1 MTPKLKTIDIS
12 SGDEEQEND
21 DSSDEG
27 DDANLMDGTFV
38 LEDEEETRYSGN
50 DVWDGWNFSA
60 AMRKIREEDPVRA
73 GTRALLDAHI
83 AAKRAELLAKK
94 KSEIKESDEK
104 GVVDS
109 SSSAADQNDESGDTP
124 IRPDDLK
131 DLELRGSNVRKL
143 QNGSVTVGASSLSD
157 DAPTKASSNEEA
169 ETKMAE
175 FFSNEMSSGNLRQT
189 TFQALNLSR
198 PFLRACD
205 KLGYVTPTAVQADCI
220 PLGLAGKDICAS
232 ATTGSGKTAAF
243 LLPALERLLF
253 RPKRISATRVLVITP
268 TRELAVQIHSMCTSL
283 AQFTDILSCLILGGS
298 KNSKAQ
304 EAELRSQPDV
314 VICTPGRM
322 VDHIKN
328 SSGVHC
334 DVVEILILDEADKLL
349 ELGFEDEVRFLIDSC
364 PRGRQTM
371 LFSATMN
378 TEVETLANVSFSSG
392 PIKIESTTPNTVAD
406 RLIQEFIRVRASR
419 EGDREAMLVSLL
431 SRSFKKKVIVFFD
444 TKVRVKGLYS
454 FFKLEILNGS
464 SECTYTPNRYWP
476 TEC

>member
-1 MTPKLKTIDIS
+1 MTPKLTAIDIS

-21 DSSDEG
+21 DFSDEG

-38 LEDEEETRYSGN
+38 LVDDETRYGGK

-73 GTRALLDAHI
+73 GTGALLDAHI
-83 AAKRAELLAKK
+83 AAKRAELLART
-94 KSEIKESDEK
+94 KSKMKESDKK
-104 GVVDS
+104 GVTDS
-109 SSSAADQNDESGDTP
+109 SSSADNQNDEPGDTP

-131 DLELRGSNVRKL
+131 DLELRGSNVRKS

-157 DAPTKASSNEEA
+157 DAPTKASSIEEA
-169 ETKMAE
+169 DEAAEAEMTE
-175 FFSNEMSSGNLRQT
+175 FFSNEVSSGNLRQS

-205 KLGYVTPTAVQADCI
+205 TLGYVTPTAVQADCI
-220 PLGLAGKDICAS
+220 PHGLAGKDICAS

-268 TRELAVQIHSMCTSL
+268 TRELAVQVHNMCTSL
-283 AQFTDILSCLILGGS
+283 AQFTDIRSCLILGGS

-314 VICTPGRM
+314 VVCTPGRM

-334 DVVEILILDEADKLL
+334 DDVEILILDEADKLL

-378 TEVETLANVSFSSG
+378 TEVETLANVSFSSR

-419 EGDREAMLVSLL
+419 EGDREAMLLSLL
-431 SRSFKKKVIVFFD
+431 SRSFKKKVIIFFD
-444 TKVRVKGLYS
+444 TKVQVKGLYS
-454 FFKLEILNGS
+454 FFKLEILNRS
-464 SECTYTPNRYWP
+464 SACTYIPNRY
-476 TEC
+476 

>member
-1 MTPKLKTIDIS
+1 MAPELKAVDMCS
-12 SGDEEQEND
+12 SDEEQENTF
-21 DSSDEG
+21 SDEG
-27 DDANLMDGTFV
+27 DDANLMDEAFV
-38 LEDEEETRYSGN
+38 LEDDGEARYSGN
-50 DVWDGWNFSA
+50 DVGNGWDFNA
-60 AMRKIREEDPVRA
+60 ALRKIREEDPVRA
-73 GTRALLDAHI
+73 GTGALLDSHI

-94 KSEIKESDEK
+94 KCRMKELDNKGVESSSVADQSDEP
-104 GVVDS
+104 GY
-109 SSSAADQNDESGDTP
+109 AP
-124 IRPDDLK
+124 IGLDDLK
-131 DLELRGSNVRKL
+131 DLKLRDSKTRKA
-143 QNGSVTVGASSLSD
+143 QNGSIAAGASLSD
-157 DAPTKASSNEEA
+157 GATNASNEEA
-169 ETKMAE
+169 DGAATKMAD
-175 FFSNEMSSGNLRQT
+175 FFSDEVSSGRLRPT

-220 PLGLAGKDICAS
+220 PHGLAGKDICAS

-253 RPKRISATRVLVITP
+253 RPRRISATRVLVVTP

-283 AQFTDILSCLILGGS
+283 TQFTDIQSCLILGGS

-314 VICTPGRM
+314 VVCTPGRM

-334 DVVEILILDEADKLL
+334 DSVEILILDEADKLL
-349 ELGFEDEVRFLIDSC
+349 ELGFEDEVRFLIDAC

-378 TEVETLANVSFSSG
+378 TNVETLATVSFSSR
-392 PIKIESTTPNTVAD
+392 PIKIEATTPNTVAD

-419 EGDREAMLVSLL
+419 EGDREAMLLSLL
-431 SRSFKKKVIVFFD
+431 SRTFKTKVIVFFD
-444 TKVRVKGLYS
+444 TKVRTRCLYS
-454 FFKLEILNGS
+454 SNSHSCITRPGRFVWKPSTILLNVH
-464 SECTYTPNRYWP
+464 SE
-476 TEC
+476 